1 MWFKKD
7 KDSNGDSGDSSREQD
22 AVADDG
28 MSGVTGDESA
38 VERVGETAGIGD
50 TGDGVPDSGAR
61 VEDVED
67 GERVDRGE
75 SLVGPA
81 SVDEVPPAPREPE
94 PTDRVGEEPI
104 DAETGAYSDELGQ
117 ALEDARG
124 ADEAADDGSPAGSY
138 ESRHA
143 GGVDDSGVLADAPE
157 DSSGGGSVLPRD
169 GAVTDESAVEQTPE
183 AAASGE
189 GDALRDTDT
198 TDSLEQDAGTDADR
212 EQREAQESRD
222 DEADAVL
229 EEAERREAEE
239 AFAREH
245 DPADHDLEAGE
256 EFRQRGDWTAD
267 EHGGPQVQE
276 PDGTVH
282 DPGTDGADDAQA
294 GSGSGASDSGGD
306 GSSRGESGLEDVRDG
321 GHGWGSAAPIEGG
334 AQPLGHPVKAWHDTM
349 TYVLPGEPGYDAD
362 PHEWF
367 VDGETAE
374 RAGFRPA
381 HGS

>member
-7 KDSNGDSGDSSREQD
+7 KDSTDEAEASPEVKDAPGSDGDAGD
-22 AVADDG
+22 A
-28 MSGVTGDESA
+28 TA
-38 VERVGETAGIGD
+38 VERV
-50 TGDGVPDSGAR
+50 V
-61 VEDVED
+61 
-67 GERVDRGE
+67 
-75 SLVGPA
+75 
-81 SVDEVPPAPREPE
+81 
-94 PTDRVGEEPI
+94 EEPI
-104 DAETGAYSDELGQ
+104 DAETGAYSDELSQ

-124 ADEAADDGSPAGSY
+124 GDDVGADKGRAATDSDSDDGY

-143 GGVDDSGVLADAPE
+143 GGVDDSGVLADAPAGSGATDSSDSSDSE
-157 DSSGGGSVLPRD
+157 PSDAGSSGGGSVLPAD

-183 AAASGE
+183 AAAA
-189 GDALRDTDT
+189 GDDEALRDADS

-212 EQREAQESRD
+212 AQREEERSRD
-222 DEADAVL
+222 DEEDEAAT
-229 EEAERREAEE
+229 EAERREREE

-245 DPADHDLEAGE
+245 DPSEHDLEAGE

-282 DPGTDGADDAQA
+282 DPDAEGDDGGA
-294 GSGSGASDSGGD
+294 GRTSA
-306 GSSRGESGLEDVRDG
+306 EDIRDG
-321 GHGWGSAAPIEGG
+321 GHGWGSAAPVESG

-349 TYVLPGEPGYDAD
+349 TYVLPGESGYEAD

-367 VDGETAE
+367 VDGETAQ

>member
-7 KDSNGDSGDSSREQD
+7 KDSTEDGGESSRTQD
-22 AVADDG
+22 GVADDG
-28 MSGVTGDESA
+28 MSGVTAEDSA
-38 VERVGETAGIGD
+38 VERVGETGGIGE
-50 TGDGVPDSGAR
+50 TEGGVPDGAAR

-67 GERVDRGE
+67 GQRVDRGE
-75 SLVGPA
+75 SLLNPGA
-81 SVDEVPPAPREPE
+81 VDEVPPAPREPK

-104 DAETGAYSDELGQ
+104 DADTGAYSDELSQ
-117 ALEDARG
+117 ALDDARG
-124 ADEAADDGSPAGSY
+124 ADEAAGDGSASDAY

-143 GGVDDSGVLADAPE
+143 GGVDDSGVLADAPDGAATDSTP
-157 DSSGGGSVLPRD
+157 DSSAGGSVLPRD
-169 GAVTDESAVEQTPE
+169 GAVSDESAVEQTPD
-183 AAASGE
+183 AAAAGE
-189 GDALRDTDT
+189 GDALRDADT
-198 TDSLEQDAGTDADR
+198 SDSLEQDTGTDADR
-212 EQREAQESRD
+212 EQRETEEPRG
-222 DEADAVL
+222 DEADPAR
-229 EEAERREAEE
+229 EEAERREREE

-282 DPGTDGADDAQA
+282 EPGDEAGEGGG
-294 GSGSGASDSGGD
+294 GSG
-306 GSSRGESGLEDVRDG
+306 ESAFEDVRDG

-334 AQPLGHPVKAWHDTM
+334 GQPLGHPVKAWHDTM
-349 TYVLPGEPGYDAD
+349 TYVQPGEPGYDAD

>member
-7 KDSNGDSGDSSREQD
+7 KDSNGEDGDSSTAQD
-22 AVADDG
+22 AVDDDG
-28 MSGVTGDESA
+28 MSGVTEGASHESK
-38 VERVGETAGIGD
+38 
-50 TGDGVPDSGAR
+50 
-61 VEDVED
+61 
-67 GERVDRGE
+67 
-75 SLVGPA
+75 
-81 SVDEVPPAPREPE
+81 
-94 PTDRVGEEPI
+94 PTDRVGEQPI
-104 DAETGAYSDELGQ
+104 DAETGAYSDELSQ

-124 ADEAADDGSPAGSY
+124 ADEGGETDPEDY

-143 GGVDDSGVLADAPE
+143 GGVDDSGVLADAP
-157 DSSGGGSVLPRD
+157 DDTSGDGGSGGGSVLPRD
-169 GAVTDESAVEQTPE
+169 GALTDESAVEQTPE
-183 AAASGE
+183 AAAAEEGE
-189 GDALRDTDT
+189 ALRDSDP

-212 EQREAQESRD
+212 EQREAEQSQ
-222 DEADAVL
+222 DEGQSQDENEDPAR
-229 EEAERREAEE
+229 EEAERREREE

-245 DPADHDLEAGE
+245 DPTDHDLGAGE

-282 DPGTDGADDAQA
+282 EPDDEGTEGGEGGRGGR
-294 GSGSGASDSGGD
+294 GSG
-306 GSSRGESGLEDVRDG
+306 ESALEDVRDG
-321 GHGWGSAAPIEGG
+321 GHGWGSAAPVEGG

-349 TYVLPGEPGYDAD
+349 TYVLPGEPGYEAD

-381 HGS
+381 HGG